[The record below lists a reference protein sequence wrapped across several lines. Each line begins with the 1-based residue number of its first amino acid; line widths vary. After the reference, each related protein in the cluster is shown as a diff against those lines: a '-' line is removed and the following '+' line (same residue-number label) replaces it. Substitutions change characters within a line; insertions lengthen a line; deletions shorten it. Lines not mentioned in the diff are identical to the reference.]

1 MRYNPYGKGGHREA
15 GKCGEFFVTGGRGRL
30 LRRIGGKKP
39 FQEGSGKAA
48 LLKVGI
54 IKDTAMERECR
65 FDSFHDAFIKGSP
78 HARERFLTV
87 DPMNDQLGNQ

>member
-78 HARERFLTV
+78 HARERFFTV